1 MSRIIKFEMTVTDEE
16 HDAFMHRVADRSVV
30 VNIPGVTTG
39 APASTD
45 TDEDDD
51 GTVSNETTGLD
62 SAGVPWM
69 EGIHSSSK
77 KQNADGTWR
86 LMKGVDKDKAAAA
99 IAAYKQQT
107 LPPVPTYA
115 PPVAQ
120 TAPVPLPEVTAAPV
134 QPVYAPPVVAPV
146 AGLPGMPP
154 VAAPAPIPA
163 PVVEIPVSYDQ
174 IIAKAQ
180 ALATYPNVDFPGI
193 YAAAG
198 VTDANVLMNDETLR
212 RTLMNKMNEAEA
224 ALKG

>member
-1 MSRIIKFEMTVTDEE
+1 MSRILTLNVPVTEE
-16 HDAFMHRVADRSVV
+16 EFASLIARFADRAILS
-30 VNIPGVTTG
+30 TTDGG
-39 APASTD
+39 ASLTIAPTD

-51 GTVSNETTGLD
+51 GTDSTATTGLD

-120 TAPVPLPEVTAAPV
+120 TAPAPLPEVTAAPV
-134 QPVYAPPVVAPV
+134 QPIYTQPIVAPV